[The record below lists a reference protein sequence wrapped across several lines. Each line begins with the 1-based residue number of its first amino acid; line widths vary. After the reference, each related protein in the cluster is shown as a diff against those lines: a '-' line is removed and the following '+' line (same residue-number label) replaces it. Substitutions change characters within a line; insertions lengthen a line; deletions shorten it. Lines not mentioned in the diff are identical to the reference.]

1 MTFERIPPLMIVVP
15 VLVPV
20 GVVLVTAPT
29 LFTKPENVSELVV
42 VSAIVKLLVPVMPP
56 LKATV
61 AILPVLPI
69 VNVPFVA
76 KPIVLATVKPVVV
89 PTNNDAALVPVVSPK
104 VTVFVPKA
112 LADVTLTVPALM
124 VVPPV

>member
-1 MTFERIPPLMIVVP
+1 MIVVP
-15 VLVPV
+15 VLVLV
-20 GVVLVTAPT
+20 GVVLVTVPA

-76 KPIVLATVKPVVV
+76 KPIVLATVKPVV
-89 PTNNDAALVPVVSPK
+89 PTNNEATLLPVVSPN
-104 VTVFVPKA
+104 VTVPAPNAVA
-112 LADVTLTVPALM
+112 LVVTLTVPALID
-124 VVPPV
+124 VPPV